1 MPKAASDTRFV
12 HCTGFQALLSIALA
26 ATAILWC
33 LSASF
38 TPSSPISEFQQDG
51 SDLRLY
57 RSILERVHSG
67 ENYYD
72 VAGQELRKQGY
83 PSGSLFNWRMPV
95 YAWLIGKLPSIVW
108 GQVVATLCA
117 GIAILLAYGVVE
129 NECGRWQAAI
139 VTLLLTG
146 AFLWCLDGDAYLAQ
160 ELWSGIFVL
169 ISVLA
174 YARGWWVGGVVLGV
188 LALLFREL
196 ALPYCAIA
204 IGLAVWKGRRKEIAL
219 WGLGLAIYGFCLG
232 YHALQ
237 VGSRVTSA
245 DRVPASWIQFGGA
258 AFVLAT
264 TQMNYYLFNSPR
276 WVCSIY
282 LGLSLLGLA
291 SWKTETGLR
300 LFLTA
305 SAYVAAFAI
314 VGQPF
319 NNYWGL
325 MYAPLLPFGIVWA
338 PAAMRDLARSL
349 AASSIIPLGRTAST
363 PQ

>member
-1 MPKAASDTRFV
+1 
-12 HCTGFQALLSIALA
+12 L
-26 ATAILWC
+26 
-33 LSASF
+33 
-38 TPSSPISEFQQDG
+38 PISEFQQDG

-72 VAGQELRKQGY
+72 VAGEELRRQGY
-83 PSGSLFNWRMPV
+83 PSASLFNWRMPV
-95 YAWLIGKLPSIVW
+95 YAWMIGKLPSIGW
-108 GQVVATLCA
+108 GQVLAALCA
-117 GIAILLAYGVVE
+117 GIAIVLAYGVME
-129 NECGRWQAAI
+129 KECGRWQAA
-139 VTLLLTG
+139 VVALLLTG
-146 AFLWCLDGDAYLAQ
+146 AFLWCLDGDAFLAQ
-160 ELWSGIFVL
+160 ELWAGIIIL

-174 YARGWWVGGVVLGV
+174 YAQGWWWIGVPLGV

-204 IGLAVWKGRRKEIAL
+204 IGVAVWKGRRKELAL
-219 WGLGLAIYGFCLG
+219 WGVGIAIYAVCLAL
-232 YHALQ
+232 HAVQ
-237 VGSRVTSA
+237 VVSRVTPA
-245 DRVPASWIQFGGA
+245 DRVPTSWIQFGGA

-264 TQMNYYLFNSPR
+264 TQMNYYLFSLPR
-276 WVCSIY
+276 WVRAIY
-282 LGLSLLGLA
+282 LGASLLGLA

-338 PAAMRDLARSL
+338 PAAIRDLVRSL
-349 AASSIIPLGRTAST
+349 TSSPIIPLGRTAST